1 MKHTIRGKYTLVI
14 TGLIGVLIVVLCLM
28 NSLYMERYY
37 ISEKIDTMKE
47 TYSQVNLILTEGSVD
62 DENTR
67 YSIGKICENGNTSA
81 LLYVDG
87 AWLTVGYENRLEQQ
101 MYSLLLGQLGDDVQL
116 LESADEYMIYQG
128 YDSKLNTSYLLY
140 IGFLDEGGPCFLRSS
155 LTSLKESAIIATR
168 FTWIIGTVLIVISI
182 FLGSIISRQISGPI
196 TRLSH
201 IADRMAHMD
210 FSVRYEGKETDEIGL
225 LGNSMNYM
233 AQELENRINELR
245 RANEQLQRDIREKV
259 KVDEMRKEFISNVSH
274 ELKTP
279 IALIQGYAE
288 GLLDGISEDPESMSY
303 YCEVI
308 VDEAGKMNQLV
319 RKLLT
324 LNQIESGINRVE
336 LVDFD
341 LTSLVKGVLH
351 SFAIMVQQK
360 NIEVEFDSSKKVTI
374 RADEFMME
382 EVVRN
387 YISNAINHIDGE
399 RRIAVEIL
407 QTPEKTRFS
416 VFNTGQ
422 PIPEGELNNV
432 WQKFYKVDKA
442 RTREYGGSGIG
453 LSIVKAVMDSH
464 KGTCGVYNTE
474 DGVCF
479 WFELKRLELPA
490 VVTAVPQAV
499 KPQERKFQ
507 ERKFQERKSV
517 QKRGGKESRKD
528 TNFLFF

>member
-1 MKHTIRGKYTLVI
+1 
-14 TGLIGVLIVVLCLM
+14 
-28 NSLYMERYY
+28 
-37 ISEKIDTMKE
+37 
-47 TYSQVNLILTEGSVD
+47 
-62 DENTR
+62 
-67 YSIGKICENGNTSA
+67 
-81 LLYVDG
+81 
-87 AWLTVGYENRLEQQ
+87 
-101 MYSLLLGQLGDDVQL
+101 
-116 LESADEYMIYQG
+116 
-128 YDSKLNTSYLLY
+128 
-140 IGFLDEGGPCFLRSS
+140 
-155 LTSLKESAIIATR
+155 
-168 FTWIIGTVLIVISI
+168 
-182 FLGSIISRQISGPI
+182 
-196 TRLSH
+196 
-201 IADRMAHMD
+201 
-210 FSVRYEGKETDEIGL
+210 
-225 LGNSMNYM
+225 
-233 AQELENRINELR
+233 
-245 RANEQLQRDIREKV
+245 
-259 KVDEMRKEFISNVSH
+259 
-274 ELKTP
+274 
-279 IALIQGYAE
+279 
-288 GLLDGISEDPESMSY
+288 MSY

-341 LTSLVKGVLH
+341 LTSLVNGVLH
-351 SFAIMVQQK
+351 SFAIMLQQK
-360 NIEVEFDSSKKVTI
+360 DITVEFDDSQKVMI

-399 RRIAVEIL
+399 KRIVIDTL

-464 KGTCGVYNTE
+464 HGTCGVYNTE

-490 VVTAVPQAV
+490 VVQT
-499 KPQERKFQ
+499 
-507 ERKFQERKSV
+507 SV
-517 QKRGGKESRKD
+517 QSTPSPENKGKQTQGPRENRRN